1 MQLLSKPAIQ
11 DNASPYERSK
21 MKLGLKFVDFRYH
34 SLVVFLTRRRIAD
47 RETCLKSAR
56 SALALLGSLVSN
68 SSQVY
73 NGIVWYDNS
82 LRSALDHS

>member
-11 DNASPYERSK
+11 DNASPYERSE

-34 SLVVFLTRRRIAD
+34 SLVVFLTRHRIAD
-47 RETCLKSAR
+47 RETCFKSAR